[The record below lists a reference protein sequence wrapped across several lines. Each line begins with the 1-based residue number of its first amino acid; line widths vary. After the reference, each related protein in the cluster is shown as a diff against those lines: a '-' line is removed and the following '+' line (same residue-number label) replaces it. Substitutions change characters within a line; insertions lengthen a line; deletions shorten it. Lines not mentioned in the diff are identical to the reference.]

1 MTKRKESEQYASSI
15 YNGEDL
21 TQPLVNFQ
29 DFLDDDEN
37 IVDEVSR
44 EFSRQWVLGNR
55 AFTAFDLQCTCMK
68 ITIADIDLARP
79 DAVGN

>member
-44 EFSRQWVLGNR
+44 EFS
-55 AFTAFDLQCTCMK
+55 
-68 ITIADIDLARP
+68 
-79 DAVGN
+79 